1 VGWLSYLPG
10 VVLLVSLSTVA
21 ILANESVAQPFPQ
34 LRAKQTRI
42 DLGKV
47 GAGTRQSLGFLLKN
61 PHNRHVTITRIDV
74 SCHCLTPTLP
84 QWVIGPSQE
93 FLADLQLDLTKEA
106 RFHGSLLIEVK
117 AFTDENE
124 LAFSGTVEVQVTEG

>member
-1 VGWLSYLPG
+1 
-10 VVLLVSLSTVA
+10 
-21 ILANESVAQPFPQ
+21 
-34 LRAKQTRI
+34 
-42 DLGKV
+42 
-47 GAGTRQSLGFLLKN
+47 
-61 PHNRHVTITRIDV
+61 
-74 SCHCLTPTLP
+74 LP